1 MPHFPPVPF
10 ICSLFSLSLIHS
22 VLFKLYVFLYFLVS
36 LFASDRNMKKR
47 EKKQKSIFASCSSSP
62 LPSYAYKNIF
72 FSTIQENCTFEFN
85 DWVSWALWKCT
96 VTETVCVNLLRL
108 AYFQRSNRFHFC
120 NIFFRYDFSEQFS
133 IKFLCGFYFM
143 EWINRCTYDRC
154 TCEYGFV
161 HKTSLR
167 SRHVQLTTKTAL
179 NWIIFVIIGI

>member
-1 MPHFPPVPF
+1 MCFFALFGFF
-10 ICSLFSLSLIHS
+10 ICKRQKYEEERKKTTIFEQSKKFYIWIQRLGFLSAVKIHS
-22 VLFKLYVFLYFLVS
+22 
-36 LFASDRNMKKR
+36 
-47 EKKQKSIFASCSSSP
+47 
-62 LPSYAYKNIF
+62 
-72 FSTIQENCTFEFN
+72 
-85 DWVSWALWKCT
+85 
-96 VTETVCVNLLRL
+96 NLLRL

-120 NIFFRYDFSEQFS
+120 NIFFRYDFCEQFS